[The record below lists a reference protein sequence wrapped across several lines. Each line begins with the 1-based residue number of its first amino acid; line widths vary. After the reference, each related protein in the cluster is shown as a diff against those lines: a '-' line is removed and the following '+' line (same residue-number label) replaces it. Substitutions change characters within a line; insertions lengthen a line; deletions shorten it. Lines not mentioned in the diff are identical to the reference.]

1 MVTLLVEMVRNLYD
15 CSSVKVH
22 IDMLNDFTLGA
33 ARPIHA
39 ATPSVLNTAEPTTVP
54 TPRSD
59 SVMKVAMMLT
69 KSSGDDVAI
78 AMKVAPATS
87 CVRLRSGNV
96 MEGK

>member
-1 MVTLLVEMVRNLYD
+1 MIRNLYD

-22 IDMLNDFTLGA
+22 FYTHNDFTLEA
-33 ARPIHA
+33 ERPIHA

-59 SVMKVAMMLT
+59 SVMKVPMMLT
-69 KSSGDDVAI
+69 KSSGDDVAT

-87 CVRLRSGNV
+87 CVRSRSGNV

>member
-1 MVTLLVEMVRNLYD
+1 M
-15 CSSVKVH
+15 H
-22 IDMLNDFTLGA
+22 NDFTLEA

-39 ATPSVLNTAEPTTVP
+39 ATPNVLNTAEPTTVP

-59 SVMKVAMMLT
+59 SVMNVPIILT
-69 KSSGDDVAI
+69 KSSGDDVAT

-87 CVRLRSGNV
+87 CVRFKSGSM